1 MKLRL
6 QCLLAAAAF
15 ANCLSAYAA
24 LGSSPTYT
32 ATTITSSTQAVMRLS
47 ATAVPYTVS
56 EATLADGTLVREYVG
71 KSGTVFAV
79 SWHGPH
85 MPDLSSLLGSYF
97 AGYLDTVNQQHA
109 QQGSA
114 FGPATVQRPDVVVQ
128 TGGHMGA
135 YVGRAWLPTGLP
147 AGVSS
152 DDIQ

>member
-6 QCLLAAAAF
+6 QCLLAALAF
-15 ANCLSAYAA
+15 ANCLSAHAA
-24 LGSSPTYT
+24 LGSAPTYAT
-32 ATTITSSTQAVMRLS
+32 ASTTRSTQAVMRLS

-56 EATLADGTLVREYVG
+56 VATLADGTLVREYVG
-71 KSGTVFAV
+71 QSGAVFAV

-85 MPDLSSLLGSYF
+85 MPDLSALLGSYF

-114 FGPATVQRPDVVVQ
+114 FGPANVQRSDVVVQ

-135 YVGRAWLPTGLP
+135 YVGRAWLPSGLP
-147 AGVSS
+147 VGVSS